1 MRRRLRRLIGSVR
14 VRVTVTAIV
23 AVGCALGVS
32 AAVID
37 AGLQH
42 DRQRILQ
49 TTADDLANNIV
60 AYNQYLTRPLNLPHA
75 ANIDTGLVQVL
86 RDGRI
91 VGASGLLHN
100 LPPLWSPGDPQ
111 DISDPGIVANLA
123 PDVHQV
129 AVPVETG
136 GIKGTVVVVVS
147 LEQYDRSVAYLQRL
161 LVDGAPVLLVVVGI
175 ICWLVVGRALRP
187 IELMRREVAEVAD
200 MSRGYRIAEP
210 ESSDEVGKLA
220 RTLNSMLD
228 RIHFLSERERRF
240 VSDASHELRSP
251 IANIRTELEVALHH
265 PASSDWSQVARD
277 VLDQNQRMEDLVSG
291 LLLLARS
298 DEGNLPPAP
307 VPVDVG
313 EVVREVATRT
323 LASSG
328 PDPFVAVTEL
338 ALVRVRVPAVY
349 LERMVSN
356 LVDNARRF
364 ATSGVAV
371 TVVLDGEWAVVKV
384 RDDGPGV
391 PEADRQ
397 RIFERFVRLDQ
408 ARNRGEGG
416 FGLGLAIV
424 ADLSRFYGGSVEA
437 LSGDP
442 GAEFVLRLPAVV
454 SPEPVLVPA
463 ELSTGT

>member
-1 MRRRLRRLIGSVR
+1 MTRMLRRLIGSVR
-14 VRVTVTAIV
+14 VRVTVTAIL

-32 AAVID
+32 AAVLD

-42 DRQRILQ
+42 DRRRILQ
-49 TTADDLANNIV
+49 TTAEDLANNV
-60 AYNQYLTRPLNLPHA
+60 VDYNPDLAPPLFLPRA

-86 RDGRI
+86 RDSRV
-91 VGASGLLHN
+91 VGASGLLRN

-111 DISDPGIVANLA
+111 DAADPEIVANLA

-129 AVPVETG
+129 AVPVVTS
-136 GIKGTVVVVVS
+136 GIRGTVVVVVS
-147 LEQYDRSVAYLQRL
+147 LQQYDRTIAYLQRL
-161 LVDGAPVLLVVVGI
+161 LVDGAPILLVVVGI

-200 MSRGYRIAEP
+200 VSRGYRVAEP
-210 ESSDEVGKLA
+210 EGSDEVGKLA

-265 PASSDWSQVARD
+265 PDSADWAQVAD
-277 VLDQNQRMEDLVSG
+277 EVLDQNQRMEDLVSG
-291 LLLLARS
+291 LLLLSRS
-298 DEGNLPPAP
+298 DEGSLPPAP
-307 VPVDVG
+307 APVDVA
-313 EVVREVATRT
+313 EIVREVTSRA
-323 LASSG
+323 LASAG
-328 PDPFVAVTEL
+328 ADPFVAVTEL
-338 ALVRVRVPAVY
+338 APVMVMVPKVY

-364 ATSGVAV
+364 ASSGVSL
-371 TVVLDGEWAVVKV
+371 TVALDGEWAVVKV

-408 ARNRGEGG
+408 ARDRGEGG

-424 ADLSRFYGGSVEA
+424 ADLSRFYGGSIEA
-437 LSGDP
+437 HGADP

-454 SPEPVLVPA
+454 GVQPAPTPA
-463 ELSTGT
+463 ELRTGV